1 MFNFHGNGMESSA
14 TFRRIVR
21 NKSTEDFR
29 WLPYVTTLLSTSLW
43 TFYGLLKP
51 GGSGLLVITVN
62 GAGAALEA
70 VYVTLYLIYAP
81 RETKVRSVHIHTCIW
96 LSYSSSISL
105 AWQPPLTD

>member
-1 MFNFHGNGMESSA
+1 MQLERERERHGALCFLFNFHGTRPRA

-21 NKSTEDFR
+21 SRSTEDFR

-51 GGSGLLVITVN
+51 GGLLVVTVN

-70 VYVTLYLIYAP
+70 AYVALYLVYAP
-81 RETKVRSVHIHTCIW
+81 RETKVRVT
-96 LSYSSSISL
+96 
-105 AWQPPLTD
+105 Q